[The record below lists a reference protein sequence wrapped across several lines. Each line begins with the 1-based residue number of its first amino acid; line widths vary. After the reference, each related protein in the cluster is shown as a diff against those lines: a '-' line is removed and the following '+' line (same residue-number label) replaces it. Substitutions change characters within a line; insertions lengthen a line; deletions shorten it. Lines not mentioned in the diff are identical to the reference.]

1 MPISS
6 FKYQKSKSTNANPLI
21 IPQND
26 SNYLRNH
33 NKSVATVKNQARL
46 DIRRFEEP
54 APFWVRVPIS
64 SINYQNSKSGNAKP
78 LIIPQNDSNYMK
90 NHNTRVA
97 TVKNQSRFDIRSF
110 EKSAAFWQRLPA
122 SSQNPNKQT
131 ILSCLLRIQSL
142 VHFWLEIATN
152 NSQSASSHQ
161 DTTNKRFETPAPFSA
176 NDKPSS
182 TYHEFPPN
190 QLKWLIIPPNAWI

>member
-1 MPISS
+1 VPISS

-142 VHFWLEIATN
+142 VHF
-152 NSQSASSHQ
+152 
-161 DTTNKRFETPAPFSA
+161 
-176 NDKPSS
+176 
-182 TYHEFPPN
+182 
-190 QLKWLIIPPNAWI
+190 